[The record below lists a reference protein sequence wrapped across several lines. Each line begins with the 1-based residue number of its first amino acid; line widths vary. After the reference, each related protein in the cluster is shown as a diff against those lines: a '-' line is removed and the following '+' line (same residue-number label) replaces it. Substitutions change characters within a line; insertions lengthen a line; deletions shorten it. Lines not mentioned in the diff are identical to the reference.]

1 MTLAPRVDRA
11 IRLGAIAWIASA
23 QFFITQAVVQSAWT
37 TPYSLSANYI
47 SDLGNT
53 VCAPYPSGSANY
65 VCSPWH
71 ALMNVAFLLVGIT
84 TIAGALSLRRALG
97 AARLWPLGL
106 ALVAIAGAG
115 FILVGLFPENVSLP
129 PHKTGATL
137 QFVCGN
143 LGLAIVGA
151 ELIMARK
158 APRLGMFTLATG
170 AIGLLATALFGTGHM
185 LGLGVGGMER
195 FAAYPLPAGCVALGC
210 WLASPAASRARR

>member
-1 MTLAPRVDRA
+1 M
-11 IRLGAIAWIASA
+11 

-37 TPYSLSANYI
+37 TPYSLSVNYI

-71 ALMNVAFLLVGIT
+71 ALMNISFLLVGIT
-84 TIAGALSLRRALG
+84 TIAGALSLSRALG
-97 AARLWPLGL
+97 AVRLSFLGL
-106 ALVAIAGAG
+106 VLVAIAGAG

-137 QFVCGN
+137 LFVSGN
-143 LGLAIVGA
+143 LGLALLGA
-151 ELIMARK
+151 ELLMARM
-158 APRLGMFTLATG
+158 APRLAALALAAG

-185 LGLGVGGMER
+185 LGLGTGGMER
-195 FAAYPLPAGCVALGC
+195 FAAYPLPAGCVALGG
-210 WLASPAASRARR
+210 WLASPAACRARRCKG